1 MGSESSKTFQ
11 TLTVA
16 VGREF
21 PPLYVV
27 RGDGRETTLRE
38 ARRGKPGIYIFHAIR
53 KPDDKLCWFNT
64 IIKMVESD
72 PERPVSLCIT
82 EYYGEKTR
90 FLESHRNNPKKNY
103 HYYCRDEKNKDG
115 FPQAPKWRDVSK
127 DREDWTCD
135 DEGDRHYFTIDG
147 YSSQM
152 NIYLVGSY
160 DIVKHKTLAR
170 EFPRCVTDFYYR
182 CLFNMKFPNLQNV
195 HIFYEKIRVSSILS
209 RAESY
214 VLLDG
219 LFCRIKEVTEEVAAK
234 NEELHD
240 AQNQIVEKHDRVT
253 EVTQRNGEL
262 QDQLAAVTQMK
273 AELEENLA
281 ESQQRVGVVFD
292 ESEQRLA
299 EVTRMRN
306 ERVAINRDLISL
318 RKQLD
323 EVQND
328 LNMWKTS
335 RKIFN
340 LGNCANLTA
349 NALRSIESLQN
360 VVENLL

>member
-1 MGSESSKTFQ
+1 MGSLSSKTFE
-11 TLTVA
+11 TLTVP

-38 ARRGKPGIYIFHAIR
+38 ARRGKAGIHFFHAIH
-53 KPDDKLCWFNT
+53 KHDDPDNKLTWFNK

-82 EYYGEKTR
+82 EYYVEKPR
-90 FLESHRNNPKKNY
+90 FLENHRNNPKRNY
-103 HYYCRDEKNKDG
+103 YYNCRDEKNEDG
-115 FPQAPKWRDVSK
+115 FPKAPKYRDPSK
-127 DREDWTCD
+127 DYVDTDREIHW
-135 DEGDRHYFTIDG
+135 G

-152 NIYLVGSY
+152 IIYLVGS
-160 DIVKHKTLAR
+160 DGIVKKKEFAR

-182 CLFNMKFPNLQNV
+182 SLFNMKFPNLQNA
-195 HIFYEKIRVSSILS
+195 HIACKKIRRASIFS
-209 RAESY
+209 RAETY
-214 VLLDG
+214 VMLDG
-219 LFCRIKEVTEEVAAK
+219 LFCWMKEVTEEAAAK

-240 AQNQIVEKHDRVT
+240 AQNQIVEKHNRVT

-262 QDQLAAVTQMK
+262 Q
-273 AELEENLA
+273 
-281 ESQQRVGVVFD
+281 
-292 ESEQRLA
+292 A

-306 ERVAINRDLISL
+306 GRVAVNRDLISL

-328 LNMWKTS
+328 LNMLKTS
-335 RKIFN
+335 RRRFN

-349 NALRSIESLQN
+349 NAIRSIEALQN